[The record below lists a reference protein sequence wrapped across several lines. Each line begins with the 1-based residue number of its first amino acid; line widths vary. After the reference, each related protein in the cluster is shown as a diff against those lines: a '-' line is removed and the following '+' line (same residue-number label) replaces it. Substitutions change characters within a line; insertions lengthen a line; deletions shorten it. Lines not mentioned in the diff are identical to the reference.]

1 MADILIVED
10 NEEIGI
16 LLQDFF
22 TVEGYDVYHA
32 LSGEEALSIFEEDGA
47 KVVILDIML
56 PGVDGFEVCRRIREN
71 SDVPI
76 LIVSAKG
83 TKDDK
88 MNGLILG
95 ADDYIEKPYD
105 IDILL
110 AKVAGIMKRRY
121 GSDDI
126 TIGNIKLDKV
136 KRKVFVD
143 QKEVPVN
150 KTEFSLLLYMMENRG
165 KTLDKNALFNH
176 VWGMD
181 SESEAQTLTV
191 HIKWLREKLETDPK
205 NPLHIKTVWGVGYR
219 FE

>member
-1 MADILIVED
+1 
-10 NEEIGI
+10 
-16 LLQDFF
+16 
-22 TVEGYDVYHA
+22 
-32 LSGEEALSIFEEDGA
+32 
-47 KVVILDIML
+47 
-56 PGVDGFEVCRRIREN
+56 
-71 SDVPI
+71 
-76 LIVSAKG
+76 
-83 TKDDK
+83 
-88 MNGLILG
+88 
-95 ADDYIEKPYD
+95 
-105 IDILL
+105 
-110 AKVAGIMKRRY
+110 MKRRY

>member
-1 MADILIVED
+1 MADILIAED

-56 PGVDGFEVCRRIREN
+56 PGVDGFEACRRIREN

-110 AKVAGIMKRRY
+110 AKVAGIMKRTY

-165 KTLDKNALFNH
+165 KTLDKNALFNP

>member
-181 SESEAQTLTV
+181 SE
-191 HIKWLREKLETDPK
+191 

>member
-10 NEEIGI
+10 NEVIGI

>member
-32 LSGEEALSIFEEDGA
+32 LSGEEALSVFEEDGA

>member
-95 ADDYIEKPYD
+95 ADDYSEKPYD

>member
-71 SDVPI
+71 SDGPI

-191 HIKWLREKLETDPK
+191 QIKWLREKLETDPK

>member
-32 LSGEEALSIFEEDGA
+32 LSGEEALSIFEEAGA